1 MKDNEMETKTKEVK
15 TMKKVRTVF
24 GLVKRKESSADGY
37 YHNNY
42 DEGVRCW
49 VDEDGVLYG
58 GIPGDYSAS
67 RYHTTISYNENGDV
81 TAIRENKDYDVIR
94 VAIEKHVGKTLT
106 PVDVNGVL
114 PYVTHDGLSH
124 EQVKKGKMS
133 KELFDC
139 GDTWRFDV
147 MPMVIPKKYANKL
160 DVKEAKV
167 GMMKETVE
175 TEAKEWSVI

>member
-1 MKDNEMETKTKEVK
+1 
-15 TMKKVRTVF
+15 MKKVRTVF
-24 GLVKRKESSADGY
+24 GLVKRIADEVDGY
-37 YHNNY
+37 YSNNC
-42 DEGVRCW
+42 ERTRCW

-58 GIPGDYSAS
+58 GKPDYSS
-67 RYHTTISYNENGDV
+67 TKIYDTTVSYNENGDV
-81 TAIRENKDYDVIR
+81 TVTRENKDYDVIR
-94 VAIEKHVGKTLT
+94 VAIEEHVGKALT
-106 PVDVNGVL
+106 PVDVTGVL
-114 PYVTHDGLSH
+114 PYVTHPGLNR

-139 GDTWRFDV
+139 GDTWMFNV